1 MDMYRYM
8 RSLWQLFHLFFYRCG
23 FSCSFICP
31 YQQKP
36 SQKRMV
42 SCLKS
47 KKTFLNLMETLFGRE
62 KQTLY
67 WAVPGHVRVNQLV
80 NGLFL
85 KEAKEHACFSVKV
98 KHTWQIR
105 LLNKMEPFIWK
116 RYFKVVPL
124 PVPCYSGRVLRQAAA
139 VLNYASLTDL

>member
-1 MDMYRYM
+1 
-8 RSLWQLFHLFFYRCG
+8 
-23 FSCSFICP
+23 
-31 YQQKP
+31 
-36 SQKRMV
+36 
-42 SCLKS
+42 
-47 KKTFLNLMETLFGRE
+47 METLFGRE

-85 KEAKEHACFSVKV
+85 KEAKEHAFFSVKV

-116 RYFKVVPL
+116 R
-124 PVPCYSGRVLRQAAA
+124 
-139 VLNYASLTDL
+139 